1 MLRSVL
7 LVLVALL
14 LVAGLLAGCGG
25 MPAGEVQ
32 IVIENSSF
40 APNRIKVAP
49 GTTVRWVQRDALA
62 HTVTSDKGLFDSG
75 QMAKGAT
82 FTHKFTDP
90 GSYGY
95 ICTNHQFMRGAIIV
109 E

>member
-1 MLRSVL
+1 MRSIL

-14 LVAGLLAGCGG
+14 LVSGLLTGCGG
-25 MPAGEVQ
+25 APAGEVQ

-40 APNRIKVAP
+40 APNRVKVAP
-49 GTTVRWVQRDALA
+49 GKTVRWVQNDAIP

-75 QMAKGAT
+75 QLANGAT
-82 FTHKFTDP
+82 FTYKFNDA

-95 ICTNHQFMRGAIIV
+95 ICTNHPFMRGVIV
-109 E
+109 VE